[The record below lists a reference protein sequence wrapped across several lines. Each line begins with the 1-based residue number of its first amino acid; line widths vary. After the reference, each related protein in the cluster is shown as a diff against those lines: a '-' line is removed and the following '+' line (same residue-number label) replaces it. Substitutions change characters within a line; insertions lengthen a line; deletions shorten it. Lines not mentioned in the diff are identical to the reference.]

1 MCRAVRLIGRSF
13 KREWRRFA
21 DSRTYRMAGLWL
33 PLVAFGFFVA
43 FFSKGEVRDLPVAVV
58 DEDNTPLSRRAVS
71 MFDASSELAI
81 CYELQNTREA
91 EQMLRG
97 GEIYAVLLIPR
108 NFQSD
113 ILALRG
119 TSIELYNS
127 GANLSSNG
135 LISRGV
141 MEVTRTLS
149 AATTIR
155 IVEQQGAP
163 LGEALAAAE
172 PIRLAQHALFNPW
185 LNYGYYLA
193 GCFMPM
199 MLVVLCVVT
208 TTYALSS
215 ELRDATA
222 HEWIAQAEGSLGAA
236 LVGKLSFVT
245 LLMSLVSA
253 VMLGI
258 VFFLQGVPL
267 RGSALLVVI
276 ATLVLIL
283 SYEAVAL
290 FIVAMTANMRLALS
304 LGGGYSVLAFTVSGI
319 TFPTMAMY
327 GSVAW
332 LSPLFPYTHY
342 MHLMIDQT
350 VRGAAV
356 EYSLQYVAWM
366 VIFWLLP
373 IVAVGRLGRVFRDEK
388 YLKRQ

>member
-1 MCRAVRLIGRSF
+1 M
-13 KREWRRFA
+13 REGRRFA
-21 DSRTYRMAGLWL
+21 ASRIYRMAGLWL

-43 FFSKGEVRDLPVAVV
+43 FFSKGEVRNLPVAVV

-71 MFDASSELAI
+71 MFDASSELSV
-81 CYELQNTREA
+81 CYEPQSVREA
-91 EQMLRG
+91 EQLLRRG
-97 GEIYAVLLIPR
+97 DIYAVILLPR

-119 TSIELYNS
+119 TSVELYNS
-127 GANLSSNG
+127 GANLSTNG

-141 MEVTRTLS
+141 MVVTRTLS

-155 IVEQQGAP
+155 MVEQQGASF
-163 LGEALAAAE
+163 GEALAVAE
-172 PIRLAQHALFNPW
+172 PIVLEQHALFNPW

-208 TTYALSS
+208 TTYALGT

-222 HEWIAQAEGSLGAA
+222 HEWLAESEGSLAAA
-236 LVGKLSFVT
+236 LVGKLGFVT
-245 LLMSLVSA
+245 LIMSVVAA
-253 VMLGI
+253 VMLAAI
-258 VFFLQGVPL
+258 FFVQGVPL
-267 RGSALLVVI
+267 RGSVLLVVV
-276 ATLVLIL
+276 ATVVLIL

-290 FIVAMTANMRLALS
+290 FIVALTANMRLALS
-304 LGGGYSVLAFTVSGI
+304 LGGGYSVLAFTFSGI

-327 GSVAW
+327 GAVTW

-350 VRGAAV
+350 VRGAAA
-356 EYSLQYVAWM
+356 EYSLHYLAWM
-366 VIFWLLP
+366 VAFWLLP
-373 IVAVGRLGRVFRDEK
+373 IVAAGRLGRVFKDEK